1 MRIRKY
7 RNEKVDIDG
16 IKFDSKKEARRYAE
30 LRLLERAGHIKDLE
44 SHKRKFVLIPAQ
56 RDKNG
61 KLLERE
67 CAYVADFVYKD
78 ADTGET
84 IVEDVKG
91 YKTPEYRMKRKMML
105 FFHGIRIRET

>member
-1 MRIRKY
+1 MRISKY
-7 RNEKVDIDG
+7 GNEKMDIDG

-30 LRLLERAGHIKDLE
+30 LKLLERAGRIKDLE
-44 SHKRKFVLIPAQ
+44 PHKKKFVLIPAQ
-56 RDKNG
+56 RDKDG

-78 ADTGET
+78 ASTGDT

-91 YKTPEYRMKRKMML
+91 YKTPEYIMKRKMML
-105 FFHGIRIRET
+105 FFYGIRIRET

>member
-1 MRIRKY
+1 MSKY
-7 RNEKVDIDG
+7 HNKKVEMDG
-16 IKFDSKKEARRYAE
+16 LKFDSRKEAMRYAE
-30 LRLLERAGHIKDLE
+30 LKLLERAGHIKDLE
-44 SHKRKFVLIPAQ
+44 PQKRKFVLIPAQ

-67 CAYVADFVYKD
+67 CAYIADFVYRDGK
-78 ADTGET
+78 TGEI

-105 FFHGIRIRET
+105 FFHGIRIREV